1 MQQDFLYLIDKN
13 DIKEKNTLIN
23 IYSNTNVNY
32 YLSDDFSKEFYILLA
47 KTGFISTSIFIDN
60 LFYLLPEIQF
70 EYAILDFDNLHI
82 NKRVKK
88 LINQNNFEF
97 LINKDINKNL
107 EKLNDYHKDN
117 WLTNKYKDLIVN
129 LYKNPDNN
137 FSILSIELY
146 DKNSKELIAGE
157 IGYKINS
164 TYTSLSGF
172 SSKDENYKNWG
183 KLQMVLLAFY
193 LEKNNFSFWNLG
205 HPYMQYKFDL
215 GAISFSREE
224 FLKRWLKEI
233 SI

>member
-183 KLQMVLLAFY
+183 KLQMVLLALY

-215 GAISFSREE
+215 GAKLYSRED
-224 FLKRWLKEI
+224 FLKRWLTQI
-233 SI
+233 Q

>member
-97 LINKDINKNL
+97 LINKDINKIL
-107 EKLNDYHKDN
+107 EKLDDYHKDN

-215 GAISFSREE
+215 GAKLYSRED
-224 FLKRWLKEI
+224 FLKRWLTQI
-233 SI
+233 Q

>member
-146 DKNSKELIAGE
+146 DKK
-157 IGYKINS
+157 IGRAH
-164 TYTSLSGF
+164 
-172 SSKDENYKNWG
+172 
-183 KLQMVLLAFY
+183 V
-193 LEKNNFSFWNLG
+193 
-205 HPYMQYKFDL
+205 
-215 GAISFSREE
+215 
-224 FLKRWLKEI
+224 
-233 SI
+233 

>member
-97 LINKDINKNL
+97 LINKDINKIL
-107 EKLNDYHKDN
+107 EKLDDYHKDN
-117 WLTNKYKDLIVN
+117 WLTNKYKDLIVD

-183 KLQMVLLAFY
+183 KLQMVLLALY

-215 GAISFSREE
+215 GAKLYSRED
-224 FLKRWLKEI
+224 FLKRWLTQI
-233 SI
+233 Q

>member
-97 LINKDINKNL
+97 LINKDINKNFR
-107 EKLNDYHKDN
+107 K
-117 WLTNKYKDLIVN
+117 T
-129 LYKNPDNN
+129 
-137 FSILSIELY
+137 
-146 DKNSKELIAGE
+146 
-157 IGYKINS
+157 
-164 TYTSLSGF
+164 
-172 SSKDENYKNWG
+172 
-183 KLQMVLLAFY
+183 
-193 LEKNNFSFWNLG
+193 
-205 HPYMQYKFDL
+205 
-215 GAISFSREE
+215 
-224 FLKRWLKEI
+224 
-233 SI
+233 

>member
-97 LINKDINKNL
+97 LINKDINKIL
-107 EKLNDYHKDN
+107 EKLDDYHKDN

-183 KLQMVLLAFY
+183 KLQMVLLALY

-215 GAISFSREE
+215 GAKLYSRED
-224 FLKRWLKEI
+224 FLKRWLTKI
-233 SI
+233 Q